1 MARSYL
7 RNLTREPL
15 LSTAWTRETV
25 RQKGLSGQ
33 EPRSSVSKIM
43 RRKRRDGR
51 TPLLITSALTVPN
64 GSLAAS
70 TNFLF
75 LPSEPG
81 KEKGSSSALAKNSPD
96 RKWPQGTDT
105 ETGAWLPLTSGTG
118 VGEGEQLFSTK
129 PSRCSSV
136 LIGRES
142 PDLGTDMGRQVGTWI

>member
-43 RRKRRDGR
+43 RRKQRDCR

-70 TNFLF
+70 TNFL
-75 LPSEPG
+75 
-81 KEKGSSSALAKNSPD
+81 SSL
-96 RKWPQGTDT
+96 R
-105 ETGAWLPLTSGTG
+105 AWQ
-118 VGEGEQLFSTK
+118 GEGVLFRSGQELPRQK
-129 PSRCSSV
+129 VAPGNGHRNRCMAASDEWDRGGRGGAALQYKAFEVLFCFDWKGKSRS
-136 LIGRES
+136 GH
-142 PDLGTDMGRQVGTWI
+142 